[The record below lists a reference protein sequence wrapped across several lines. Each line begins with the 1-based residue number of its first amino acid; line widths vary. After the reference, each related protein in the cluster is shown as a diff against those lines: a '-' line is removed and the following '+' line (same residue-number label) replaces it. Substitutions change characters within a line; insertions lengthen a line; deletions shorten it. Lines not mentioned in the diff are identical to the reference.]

1 MRARYPDERLPD
13 MAFVSILSPGGGV
26 LQGDRLEMTVDAA
39 PGARLS
45 LDTTSATRLYR
56 MPAGDARMTVRIHV
70 AEGAYVEYVPE
81 PSLPYAGARFAQLGS
96 HEVVEGGV
104 LVLGEVVAPGR
115 AARGE
120 ILAYDRFLSVV
131 EVSRPG
137 ASEPLFRDVCRLEP
151 GAGLGAPGLL
161 GGHLA
166 CGSLHV
172 VAQGLSADVLDEAL
186 DPLRGSGV
194 YAGCS
199 ELPGGAGAWLRVL
212 APDSATAAA
221 AVRAAW
227 RAARLALTGA
237 EPPPVRKY

>member
-1 MRARYPDERLPD
+1 MRARHLDERLPD
-13 MAFVSILSPGGGV
+13 MAFVSVLSPGGGV

-56 MPAGDARMTVRIHV
+56 MPAGDARMTIRIDV
-70 AEGAYVEYVPE
+70 AEGAYVEYLPE
-81 PSLPYAGARFAQLGS
+81 PSLPYAGSRFAQLGR
-96 HEVVEGGV
+96 HQVADGGV

-120 ILAYDRFLSVV
+120 VLAYDGFLSVL

-137 ASEPLFRDVCRLEP
+137 APEPLFRDVCRLEP
-151 GAGLGAPGLL
+151 GAGLRDPGLL

-172 VAQGLSADVLDEAL
+172 VAPGFSPEVLAEVL
-186 DPLRGSGV
+186 GPLGGDGV

-212 APDSATAAA
+212 AADSATAAA
-221 AVRAAW
+221 VVRAGW

-237 EPPPVRKY
+237 EPPPARRS